1 MRWVIS
7 IALSGLLLLG
17 VLLVLSTV
25 EASPNPATPTGSHSV
40 TTSMFPV
47 AAGWI
52 APGVGASPGRPMVD
66 PRTGEVLVCRRGGTT
81 VISGT
86 EVTSVIPDYCVVDVD
101 PQTGRRFAV
110 AGTGIA
116 VLSGEQVVL
125 TVTFPYTVVT
135 ARYNPKNGLLYAVT
149 SGPGYPPTYELAVVQ
164 GSTIAYT
171 RSLGAYGERPEVHP
185 DTGLTYVPGGSAVH
199 VLSGTQLLASLPVSG
214 PVLGVRF
221 HPYNRLVYAWGGELA
236 GQVAAI
242 SGTVILGTAPV
253 TFPVDL
259 APDPNRDRVYLTML
273 SGGLQVL
280 SRTTPVTIV
289 STPGSLSPPN
299 TLDVVS
305 PSGEIVVAVSSAGRI
320 YIYIFPPSLEDP
332 VTITTAVPPFT
343 VRAHPSGRVYVV
355 ERDGSYPPDPF
366 TGLLILSG
374 TTPLARLPS
383 GYGLGPVVVRP
394 DTGVAYAL
402 DILSGT
408 LYLLSGTQVLTQVS
422 LQPWMASSLVPR
434 PESMALDP
442 GTGMVYVGHRGAS
455 LLWVI
460 SGTEVQTISLSG
472 LDTYPIVSV
481 LTADPDHGVVYAG
494 LSASRMLIISRT
506 EVLTSVQWSMGYH
519 SMGYHESLSAIAVD
533 PRRGWLYGL
542 GEYSTTAVLSITT
555 PITQTFWVTSL
566 SCGNATFALTAQ
578 PFNGLAY
585 AGCGEF
591 PSKQGIVQILNGPS
605 VVVTMPISGYA
616 KALAADPNTG
626 WVYGA
631 LSGAR
636 SAVVFSGTT
645 MYTVPL
651 PFDPDRAWF
660 NPLDGMGYVA
670 GGSQVAVLD
679 GPRLRYILRVGIYP
693 DSMAFDPARE
703 RAYLTHY
710 GDNRVVIFGR
720 LPYAVYLPLVLRTQ
734 RSR

>member
-7 IALSGLLLLG
+7 IALGALLLLG
-17 VLLVLSTV
+17 VLLVFSTV
-25 EASPNPATPTGSHSV
+25 EASPAPATPTGSHSV
-40 TTSMFPV
+40 TTALFPV

-66 PRTGEVLVCRRGGTT
+66 PRTGEVLVCRRGGTA

-86 EVTSVIPDYCVVDVD
+86 EMTALIPDYCVVDVD

-110 AGTGIA
+110 AGAEMA

-125 TVTFPYTVVT
+125 TVTLPYTVMT
-135 ARYNPKNGLLYAVT
+135 ARYNPKNGLLYAVV
-149 SGPGYPPTYELAVVQ
+149 SVPGYTPNYELAVVQ
-164 GSTIAYT
+164 GSTVVYT
-171 RSLGAYGERPEVHP
+171 RSLGAYGGCPEVHP
-185 DTGLTYVPGGSAVH
+185 DTGLTYVPGGSVVH
-199 VLSGTQLLASLPVSG
+199 VLNGTQLLASLTVSG
-214 PVLGVRF
+214 PVRGIRF
-221 HPYNRLVYAWGGELA
+221 HPYNRLVYAWGGEMA

-253 TFPVDL
+253 TSPVDL

-280 SRTTPVTIV
+280 SRTTPVTTI
-289 STPGSLSPPN
+289 STPGGIN
-299 TLDVVS
+299 QVDVVPS
-305 PSGEIVVAVSSAGRI
+305 SGEVVIAVPQANAV
-320 YIYIFPPSLEDP
+320 YLFPPSLTTST
-332 VTITTAVPPFT
+332 TITTAVPPFA

-355 ERDGSYPPDPF
+355 ERDTSSYLPTLS

-402 DILSGT
+402 DTLSGT
-408 LYLLSGTQVLTQVS
+408 LYLLSGTQVLRQVN
-422 LQPWMASSLVPR
+422 LPWMVSSGVPR

-442 GTGMVYVGHRGAS
+442 GTGMVYVGHRGAN

-460 SGTEVQTISLSG
+460 SGSEVQTISLSSFG
-472 LDTYPIVSV
+472 SYAAAGALA
-481 LTADPDHGVVYAG
+481 ADPDHGVIYVA
-494 LSASRMLIISRT
+494 LSDWPQVLMISGT
-506 EVLTSVQWSMGYH
+506 EILTSVQWSEPPQG
-519 SMGYHESLSAIAVD
+519 LSSFAVD
-533 PRRGWLYGL
+533 PQRGWLYGL
-542 GEYSTTAVLSITT
+542 GRSYSIAVFSITT

-566 SCGNATFALTAQ
+566 SCGMATFALTAQ

-585 AGCGEF
+585 AGCGEV
-591 PSKQGIVQILNGPS
+591 SGKQGIVQILNGPS

-616 KALAADPNTG
+616 KALAADPNNG

-660 NPLDGMGYVA
+660 NPLDGMGYIA

-679 GPRLRYILRVGIYP
+679 GPRLRYVLRVGIYP

-720 LPYAVYLPLVLRTQ
+720 LPYATYLPVVLRAQ
-734 RSR
+734 GPR

>member
-7 IALSGLLLLG
+7 IALSILLLLG

-25 EASPNPATPTGSHSV
+25 EASPGPVSGTGSPV
-40 TTSMFPV
+40 TTASLFPV
-47 AAGWI
+47 ATGWV
-52 APGVGASPGRPMVD
+52 APGVGASPGRPVVD
-66 PRTGEVLVCRRGGTT
+66 PRTGEVLVCRRGGTA

-86 EVTSVIPDYCVVDVD
+86 EMTALIPDYCVVDVD

-110 AGTGIA
+110 ACAEIA
-116 VLSGEQVVL
+116 LLSGDHTAL
-125 TVTFPYTVVT
+125 TVTFPHAVMT
-135 ARYNPKNGLLYAVT
+135 ARYNPKNGLLYAVV
-149 SGPGYPPTYELAVVQ
+149 SVPGYPPNYELAVVQ
-164 GSTIAYT
+164 GSAVVYT
-171 RSLGAYGERPEVHP
+171 QSLGAYGERPEVHP
-185 DTGLTYVPGGSAVH
+185 DTGLTYVPGGSVVH

-214 PVLGVRF
+214 PIRGVRF
-221 HPYNRLVYAWGGELA
+221 HPYNRLVYVWGGEMA

-242 SGTVILGTAPV
+242 SGTVILGTASV
-253 TFPVDL
+253 TSPVDL
-259 APDPNRDRVYLTML
+259 APDPNRDRVYVTMI
-273 SGGLQVL
+273 SGGLVVL

-289 STPGSLSPPN
+289 PTPGGINPV
-299 TLDVVS
+299 DVVPSSGEVVIAAPQARVVYLFS
-305 PSGEIVVAVSSAGRI
+305 PSLATSA
-320 YIYIFPPSLEDP
+320 
-332 VTITTAVPPFT
+332 TITTAVPPFA

-355 ERDGSYPPDPF
+355 ERDTSSYLPTPS

-374 TTPLARLPS
+374 TMPLARLPS

-402 DILSGT
+402 DTLSGT

-422 LQPWMASSLVPR
+422 LQPWMVSSMVPR

-455 LLWVI
+455 LFWVI

-472 LDTYPIVSV
+472 LDTYPVVSA
-481 LTADPDHGVVYAG
+481 LTADPDRGVVYAG
-494 LSASRMLIISRT
+494 FSASRMLIISRT
-506 EVLTSVQWSMGYH
+506 EVLTSVQWSAGYP
-519 SMGYHESLSAIAVD
+519 ESLSAIAVD
-533 PRRGWLYGL
+533 PQRGWLYGM
-542 GEYSTTAVLSITT
+542 GEVRSIAVLSITN

-566 SCGNATFALTAQ
+566 SCGTATFALTVQ
-578 PFNGLAY
+578 PSNGLAY

-636 SAVVFSGTT
+636 SAAVFSGTT

-660 NPLDGMGYVA
+660 NPLDGMGYIA
-670 GGSQVAVLD
+670 GGSRVAVLD
-679 GPRLRYILRVGIYP
+679 GPRLRYVLRVGIYP

-720 LPYAVYLPLVLRTQ
+720 LPYATYLPLVLRAQ
-734 RSR
+734 GYR

>member
-164 GSTIAYT
+164 GSTIVYT

-506 EVLTSVQWSMGYH
+506 EVLTSVQWSMGYP
-519 SMGYHESLSAIAVD
+519 ESLSAIAVD

-542 GEYSTTAVLSITT
+542 GEYSTIAVLSITT